1 MPQREEK
8 YTPFVG
14 LFGSVKLRCRC
25 CGGAYEVFS
34 PTRRRWLVLTPE
46 EWVRQHC
53 VEFLRQ
59 RFSIPPAL
67 IVEEYPVLLNGQN
80 QRADVVIFSPQQR
93 PWMLVECKAAD
104 VAIDQGVLAQAV
116 RYNSVVG
123 AEYILLTNGLDHRL
137 YDGATHA
144 ALPLF
149 GA

>member
-1 MPQREEK
+1 MPEREEK
-8 YTPFVG
+8 YTPLGG
-14 LFGSVKLRCRC
+14 LFGAVKLRCRC
-25 CGGAYEVFS
+25 CGDAYEVFS

-80 QRADVVIFSPQQR
+80 QRADVVVFDPHQR
-93 PWMLVECKAAD
+93 PWMLVECKASD
-104 VAIDQGVLAQAV
+104 VAIDQSVLAQAV

-123 AEYILLTNGLDHRL
+123 AQYILLTNGKATRL
-137 YDGATHA
+137 FDGATHA
-144 ALPLF
+144 ELPLF
-149 GA
+149 